1 MTDRRTRS
9 SPGLLVLSLTSLLL
23 AGGSAYALLAET
35 GPYLFAGS
43 GLAQRVQTL
52 ANGNLHPG
60 LSRPAHD
67 LVLDDCVQVASS
79 LFGLSLRTDLRSA
92 AVATCAAAASGFAQ
106 ASPVYSYAH
115 YVEALMAAERSDA
128 AELSRALARARAV
141 APTEQWLA
149 ELRVKLGEDHLSLL
163 QPIALAGHEA
173 DLRLLVMSQRGIRTI
188 ARRYA
193 AVESFRG
200 RITAIVEKLPMEQ
213 QKRFIAALRNEIA
226 SRTPTAAA
234 VR

>member
-23 AGGSAYALLAET
+23 VGGSAYALMAES

-43 GLAQRVQTL
+43 GLAQRVQSL
-52 ANGNLHPG
+52 ADGKVHSG

-67 LVLDDCVQVASS
+67 LVLDDCVQVAGS
-79 LFGLSLRTDLRSA
+79 LFGLSMRTDLRNA
-92 AVATCAAAASGFAQ
+92 AIATCATAASGFAQ
-106 ASPVYSYAH
+106 ASPAYSYAY
-115 YVEALMAAERSDA
+115 YVKALMAAERHDST
-128 AELSRALARARAV
+128 ELNQSLVTSRAV

-149 ELRVKLGEDHLSLL
+149 ELRVKLAEEQLSQL
-163 QPIALAGHEA
+163 QPITLAGHEA
-173 DLRLLVMSQRGIRTI
+173 DLGLLVASQRGIRMI

-200 RITAIVEKLPMEQ
+200 RITAIVEKLPVEQ
-213 QKRFIAALRNEIA
+213 QKRFLSALRNEIA
-226 SRTPTAAA
+226 PRPPAALV